1 MYLIWIRD
9 VPRATVLQV
18 QLLDD
23 LTLFHIFLHC
33 QWSLPVV
40 SFDKSLNDWKTIL
53 LTMQHL
59 GFPWKWASWKAW
71 ASPWNLFWRN
81 GVNYLH
87 VRNRQMFWTVGC
99 CRCLCI
105 SSIALSM
112 MICDDLQSISSE
124 SCRRLP
130 SLCRCS
136 WNSRCPHCTCQCL
149 MMSHHV
155 LRCFTMSHGISENL
169 CLKIQIVFIYTILRY
184 IEQIVMLL
192 VSCQE
197 PVSCRDA

>member
-1 MYLIWIRD
+1 MSLEPQFCKFSSWM
-9 VPRATVLQV
+9 TW
-18 QLLDD
+18 
-23 LTLFHIFLHC
+23 LFSIFFSTASGHC
-33 QWSLPVV
+33 QWSALTNP
-40 SFDKSLNDWKTIL
+40 WTIEKQFYL
-53 LTMQHL
+53 RCNI
-59 GFPWKWASWKAW
+59 W
-71 ASPWNLFWRN
+71 ASPGNGRREKLELPPETFFGGN

-155 LRCFTMSHGISENL
+155 LPCFTMSHGISENL

-197 PVSCRDA
+197 PVSYRDA